1 MASPSSSSSLTTSS
15 SSFALGDGSSNAAS
29 NSVEGMYKN
38 ATILMFDIRSQLE
51 RLEEG
56 EVLTITASGQ
66 LAAKLN
72 SLSRLADALEK
83 AVVKEGRE
91 ETWRIRAQQLVE
103 ECKSLRTSMYEYMN
117 QTDQDERN
125 RTERDLLLEGR
136 SADYQNGGVYARP
149 TKMSCLVSESES
161 LRNANR
167 VADDIEMAGEEILYA
182 LEEQKNLVSSM
193 RMKLGGLMDKLGLS
207 KDVMKTFK
215 RRVKEDKWLVYGGMI
230 LTVLILVVLMF
241 WVK

>member
-1 MASPSSSSSLTTSS
+1 MSSSSSSFGSS
-15 SSFALGDGSSNAAS
+15 SSGGANPAS

-56 EVLTITASGQ
+56 EVLTINASGQ

-83 AVVKEGRE
+83 AVVREGRE

-103 ECKSLRTSMYEYMN
+103 ECKSLRTSMYEYMS
-117 QTDQDERN
+117 QTDKDERN

-136 SADYQNGGVYARP
+136 SADYQSGSGVYARP

-161 LRNANR
+161 IRNSNR
-167 VADDIEMAGEEILYA
+167 VADDIEMAGEEILSA
-182 LEEQKNLVSSM
+182 LEEQKTLVYSM
-193 RMKLGGLMDKLGLS
+193 RQKLGGLMEKLGLS

-215 RRVKEDKWLVYGGMI
+215 RRVKEDKWLVYGGMV